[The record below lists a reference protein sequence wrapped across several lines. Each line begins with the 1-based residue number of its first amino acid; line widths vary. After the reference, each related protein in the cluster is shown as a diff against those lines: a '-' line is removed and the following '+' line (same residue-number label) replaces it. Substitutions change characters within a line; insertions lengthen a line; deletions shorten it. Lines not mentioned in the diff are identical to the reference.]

1 MYKIF
6 SISSVAL
13 TAGALLALSG
23 CARDTGDAGV
33 KPIGVGFDPG
43 ELFQGPEPRGGIVD
57 TALIQMRGTNLD
69 LGVTGFFG
77 SAGSFT
83 DPESDPFDSVLAFS
97 YLFSP
102 AITAAD
108 EYQLV
113 SPKGPDVTN
122 ACFAQVSNSGPLG
135 SFRTVDIGDRMVI
148 GNQAEDVLE
157 RSELTMARNP
167 QDYPTNTT
175 NVFIYY
181 IGVDGYRPA
190 GSVLQQRNWSFGE
203 EVFLHFDGGLP
214 PEGAP
219 VASIPLPSN
228 SMGDGDPWVQGPEEL
243 SGITFSNLNNGADAL
258 PARYSPT
265 VAGMPSFLGG
275 DGVLNVAWNPPS
287 DAAPQDDIER
297 ASVVTI
303 DIKLL
308 RADAEGELLDDDQTC
323 NAVETLAVTD
333 TRDAAWQSA
342 YEDMKTRWCDAPSRV
357 SEPWTGFEPDVEIGN
372 DEHGNNYYMIDG
384 DDNPVADTCH
394 DGLDNDDDGTCDEGG
409 CEGDDGAWIGPDP
422 HCARHTYK
430 TRSCAS
436 DNRCY
441 DIGGDRSGDGN
452 VGDLIC
458 TAVDADGSFIVG
470 AQELATLT
478 SRVDMDEVVGVVVAV
493 SRTAERLIEVP
504 LVRNVI
510 GNAEDN
516 NPVRFRASQV
526 VFARL
531 EHE

>member
-1 MYKIF
+1 MNKTF
-6 SISSVAL
+6 SISWVAVA
-13 TAGALLALSG
+13 AGALLALPS
-23 CARDTGDAGV
+23 CARDTGEAGV

-43 ELFQGPEPRGGIVD
+43 ELFQGPEPRGGIID
-57 TALIQMRGTNLD
+57 TALVQMRGTNLD

-77 SAGSFT
+77 SAGAFV
-83 DPESDPFDSVLAFS
+83 DPDSDPFDAVLAFS

-113 SPKGPDVTN
+113 SPKGPDVTD
-122 ACFAQVSNSGPLG
+122 ACFAQISNRGPLG

-157 RSELTMARNP
+157 RSELIMARNP

-181 IGVDGYRPA
+181 IGVDGFRPT
-190 GSVLQQRNWSFGE
+190 GSVLQQKNWSFGE
-203 EVFLHFDGGLP
+203 EIFLHFDGGLP

-228 SMGDGDPWVQGPEEL
+228 SVGDGDPWVQGPEEL
-243 SGITFSNLNNGADAL
+243 GGILISNLEDGDDAQ
-258 PARYSPT
+258 PVRYDPT
-265 VAGMPSFLGG
+265 VAGLPSFTGG
-275 DGVLNVAWNPPS
+275 DGVLHVSWDPPS
-287 DAAPQDDIER
+287 DDAPQDDIER

-308 RADAEGELLDDDQTC
+308 SADVEGELLDDGQTC
-323 NAVETLAVTD
+323 NPMEVLEVTG
-333 TRDAAWQSA
+333 TRDDAWQTA
-342 YEDMKTRWCDAPSRV
+342 YEDMKTRWCDQPSRTDQ
-357 SEPWTGFEPDVEIGN
+357 PWTGFEPDPEIGN
-372 DEHGNNYYMIDG
+372 DEHGEHYYMLDG
-384 DDNPVADTCH
+384 DGQAVADTCH
-394 DGLDNDDDGTCDEGG
+394 DGEDNDDDGTCDEGG
-409 CEGDDGAWIGPDP
+409 CEGADGVWLGPDP
-422 HCARHTYK
+422 HCARHTYRAA
-430 TRSCAS
+430 TCGS
-436 DNRCY
+436 DSRCY
-441 DIGGDRSGDGN
+441 DVGGDRSGDGHM
-452 VGDLIC
+452 GDLIC
-458 TAVDADGSFIVG
+458 TAVDADGSFTVS
-470 AQELATLT
+470 AEELATLT
-478 SRVDMDEVVGVVVAV
+478 DRVNMDEVAGVVVAV